1 VLPVAVISAGLWIAY
16 SVGGG
21 LFGVAVV
28 AAALLSMAG
37 IVVAVDSYGRITD
50 NAGGIAEVSEL
61 PPDVRTITDT
71 LDAML
76 VGVVAVR
83 MGVVMVLL
91 FRLLLV
97 HLVTFF
103 PLPLAIIG
111 AFVALAVTGHA
122 TNIITGLAISLQ
134 AAVLPATVITAGM
147 WIAYS
152 VGDGTYGV
160 ALAAAARRR
169 GCPRC

>member
-1 VLPVAVISAGLWIAY
+1 
-16 SVGGG
+16 VGGG

-83 MGVVMVLL
+83 MGVVIVIL
-91 FRLLLV
+91 FCSLLV
-97 HLVTFF
+97 SVVILCT
-103 PLPLAIIG
+103 LPLAVIG
-111 AFVALAVTGHA
+111 AFTALAVTCRALDLSAIIGLLMLRGIVV
-122 TNIITGLAISLQ
+122 TNAVVLLTLPGAPGEH
-134 AAVLPATVITAGM
+134 AAVAGATR
-147 WIAYS
+147 
-152 VGDGTYGV
+152 
-160 ALAAAARRR
+160 AA
-169 GCPRC
+169 